1 MMMLKPRHIK
11 GFAQGQGFAMGF
23 AQSRTESWHP
33 GILSH
38 GRLLSLL
45 EPTIISPTSG
55 PQEWRCSGW
64 SAEMFDIIL

>member
-1 MMMLKPRHIK
+1 MMMLKPRQVK

-23 AQSRTESWHP
+23 AQSRTQSWHS

-38 GRLLSLL
+38 SCLLSLL
-45 EPTIISPTSG
+45 EPTSIS
-55 PQEWRCSGW
+55 QEALRNSTALAG